1 MLLRVQIAPVFVGQA
16 GQQAIA
22 VGRATKNTVSRRRV
36 SFGLPLFEQE
46 AVGQAQD
53 DIPCFPMVR
62 HGVEFGRRGAAF
74 SACGRGCWLGF
85 GIVCLILCLGA
96 WIELRLSPF
105 LLRALLERFF

>member
-74 SACGRGCWLGF
+74 
-85 GIVCLILCLGA
+85 GA
-96 WIELRLSPF
+96 DLDQASRAPF
-105 LLRALLERFF
+105 ARFQDGVPASRKITGVEFVFQGVG